1 MPSFLS
7 DIDCKFNEILVQKII
22 TKKDLIKLKSFII
35 EAYENDN
42 VIEVKSLYNS
52 MKKIEL
58 D

>member
-7 DIDCKFNEILVQKII
+7 DIDCKFIEILVQKII

>member
-7 DIDCKFNEILVQKII
+7 DVDSKFNEILVQKTI

-42 VIEVKSLYNS
+42 VVEVKCLYNS

-58 D
+58 N